1 MSRRDRTPLPQD
13 VARELAAL
21 DAALAG
27 DPVDPDLIDLGALA
41 VQVRDARPRP
51 DAGVVARL
59 DERAAAGFAPR
70 RSSQAPH
77 PRRRLGVSLAA
88 ASIALAAIVGV
99 AVLRS
104 GVDQQAGIVATA
116 PHPAEATTGDVA
128 AQKRSALSERAARRQ
143 SAARSR
149 DAARS
154 GSAALSESVAPGG
167 GSSTTVTP
175 APKATPAPAVE
186 AAPTVA
192 PTGAPARSVERGAGL
207 HLAALPGGLDDV
219 ASGIVRT
226 TDALGGYV
234 VSSSVDSRGSRGS
247 ATFDL
252 RVPAARL
259 QTALARLSQLA
270 RVRSRTQSS
279 LDVTGSV
286 VAVRTRLDALKAER
300 RGVLRQLAAATTPPD
315 TTRARDRIHVLDVR
329 IARAQAARAALHRR
343 TAYSTINVEV
353 TTQRRSSGAVTTGG
367 GSWTPGDALHD
378 ALRVLSVAL
387 GAALVALAALLPL
400 GLLAAAGFGAWRLTA
415 ARRRHHALDP
425 AN

>member
-1 MSRRDRTPLPQD
+1 MSRRDRTPLPPD

-21 DAALAG
+21 DAALTG
-27 DPVDPDLIDLGALA
+27 DPVDPDLADLAALA

-70 RSSQAPH
+70 PSAPPARS
-77 PRRRLGVSLAA
+77 RRRLAVPLAA
-88 ASIALAAIVGV
+88 ATLAVAGIALV
-99 AVLRS
+99 AVL
-104 GVDQQAGIVATA
+104 GNGGDDQAGIVATA
-116 PHPAEATTGDVA
+116 PPSAQTTTGDVVA
-128 AQKRSALSERAARRQ
+128 KDRATPSQSSAQSES
-143 SAARSR
+143 SAAPP
-149 DAARS
+149 
-154 GSAALSESVAPGG
+154 VA
-167 GSSTTVTP
+167 
-175 APKATPAPAVE
+175 APKAQQAPGAS
-186 AAPTVA
+186 AAPVTPSPV
-192 PTGAPARSVERGAGL
+192 APARSVERGAGL

-234 VSSSVDSRGSRGS
+234 VSSSVESRGSGGS

-259 QTALARLSQLA
+259 QTALARLSGLA

-286 VAVRTRLDALKAER
+286 VAVRTRLDALQAER
-300 RGVLRQLAAATTPPD
+300 GGVLRQLAAAATPAD
-315 TTRARDRIHVLDVR
+315 TAKARARIRVLDVR

-343 TAYSTINVEV
+343 TAYSTIDVEV
-353 TTQRRSSGAVTTGG
+353 TTQRPAAGAATGTR
-367 GSWTPGDALHD
+367 GSWTPGDALRD
-378 ALRVLSVAL
+378 AVRVLSVAL
-387 GAALVALAALLPL
+387 GVALVALAALLPL
-400 GLLAAAGFGAWRLTA
+400 GLLAAAGFGAWRLTV
-415 ARRRHHALDP
+415 ARSRRHALDP

>member
-1 MSRRDRTPLPQD
+1 MSPRDRTPLPQD
-13 VARELAAL
+13 VARELAAF

-27 DPVDPDLIDLGALA
+27 DPVDPDLADLAALA

-70 RSSQAPH
+70 RTSAAAR
-77 PRRRLGVSLAA
+77 PRRRLAVPLAA
-88 ASIALAAIVGV
+88 ATLAVAGITGV
-99 AVLRS
+99 AVLGGGGDDRP
-104 GVDQQAGIVATA
+104 GIVATA
-116 PHPAEATTGDVA
+116 PQATVTTNGDVVA
-128 AQKRSALSERAARRQ
+128 KERAAPSASTGQ
-143 SAARSR
+143 SDS
-149 DAARS
+149 
-154 GSAALSESVAPGG
+154 SVAPSVAAPQAQTAPGAAA
-167 GSSTTVTP
+167 TP
-175 APKATPAPAVE
+175 VPAPAS
-186 AAPTVA
+186 P
-192 PTGAPARSVERGAGL
+192 GASARSVERGAGL

-234 VSSSVDSRGSRGS
+234 VNSSVESRGSRGS

-252 RVPAARL
+252 RVPSTRL

-286 VAVRTRLDALKAER
+286 VAVRTRLDALQAER
-300 RGVLRQLAAATTPPD
+300 RGVLRQLAAATTPAD
-315 TTRARDRIHVLDVR
+315 TAKARVRIRVLDVR
-329 IARAQAARAALHRR
+329 IARAQAARAELHRR
-343 TAYSTINVEV
+343 TAFSTINVEV
-353 TTQRRSSGAVTTGG
+353 TTQRPSAGATTGTG

-387 GAALVALAALLPL
+387 GVALVALAALLPL
-400 GLLAAAGFGAWRLTA
+400 GLLAAAGYGVWRLGL
-415 ARRRHHALDP
+415 ARRRHQALDP

>member
-27 DPVDPDLIDLGALA
+27 DPVDPDLAELAALA

-59 DERAAAGFAPR
+59 DERAAAGFTPRAAPAS
-70 RSSQAPH
+70 RS
-77 PRRRLGVSLAA
+77 RRRLAVPLVA
-88 ASIALAAIVGV
+88 ASLALAAITGV
-99 AVLRS
+99 AVLNGGDEGP
-104 GVDQQAGIVATA
+104 GVVATA
-116 PHPAEATTGDVA
+116 PQPGPAATGDVVAKERSQQSSDSPPATSTA
-128 AQKRSALSERAARRQ
+128 APEALAPGVAA
-143 SAARSR
+143 AP
-149 DAARS
+149 
-154 GSAALSESVAPGG
+154 VAPPG
-167 GSSTTVTP
+167 
-175 APKATPAPAVE
+175 
-186 AAPTVA
+186 
-192 PTGAPARSVERGAGL
+192 GAPARSVERGASL

-219 ASGIVRT
+219 ASGVVRT

-234 VSSSVDSRGSRGS
+234 VSSAVESRGSGGS

-259 QTALARLSQLA
+259 QTALARLSDLA

-286 VAVRTRLDALKAER
+286 VAVRNRLDALKAER
-300 RGVLRQLAAATTPPD
+300 RGVLRQLAAATTPAD
-315 TTRARDRIHVLDVR
+315 TARARARIRVLDVR
-329 IARAQAARAALHRR
+329 IARAQAARDTLRRR

-353 TTQRRSSGAVTTGG
+353 TTRRPAAGAITGKG

-387 GAALVALAALLPL
+387 GAALVALAVLLPL
-400 GLLAAAGFGAWRLTA
+400 GLLAAACFGAWRLTL
-415 ARRRHHALDP
+415 ARRRRHALD
-425 AN
+425 AAH

>member
-27 DPVDPDLIDLGALA
+27 DPVDPDLAELAALA

-59 DERAAAGFAPR
+59 DERAAAGFEPRSAPKSPRTR
-70 RSSQAPH
+70 RQLAVP
-77 PRRRLGVSLAA
+77 LAA
-88 ASIALAAIVGV
+88 AALALAAIAGI
-99 AVLRS
+99 AVLGS
-104 GVDQQAGIVATA
+104 GTGNRAGIVATV
-116 PHPAEATTGDVA
+116 PQPAETATGDVVA
-128 AQKRSALSERAARRQ
+128 KDRTAQSESGALS
-143 SAARSR
+143 
-149 DAARS
+149 D
-154 GSAALSESVAPGG
+154 GSPATSTSVPKTLSAPG
-167 GSSTTVTP
+167 VVP
-175 APKATPAPAVE
+175 APPAG
-186 AAPTVA
+186 AAG
-192 PTGAPARSVERGAGL
+192 GAPARSVERGAGL

-286 VAVRTRLDALKAER
+286 VAVRTRLDALQAER
-300 RGVLRQLAAATTPPD
+300 RGVLRQLAAATTPAD
-315 TTRARDRIHVLDVR
+315 TAKARERIRVLDVR
-329 IARAQAARAALHRR
+329 IARAQVARAALHRR
-343 TAYSTINVEV
+343 TAYSTIAVEV
-353 TTQRRSSGAVTTGG
+353 TTQRPSAGATTGG
-367 GSWTPGDALHD
+367 GDTWTPGDALQD

-387 GAALVALAALLPL
+387 GVALVALAALMPL
-400 GLLAAAGFGAWRLTA
+400 GLLAAAGFGAWRLTV
-415 ARRRHHALDP
+415 ARRRNHALDP